1 MDLNIIN
8 IIQSC
13 NTLHVLKEEFKKPFG
28 WFRFISKNKAKKLED
43 KLDSTIKTILSKDEW
58 DVQYLYDLERILFLF
73 YNNLKDY
80 MVDVT
85 IPSYDPNDKYNPK
98 NFIPIYFYDKIK
110 DRNIIV
116 EIVSTNI
123 IFTVFDNTTGKS
135 IVISTSESVSK
146 SQEKIENQCK
156 EILINFFLNYLHEY
170 KNPEEEKVI
179 NLANKINGKNS

>member
-1 MDLNIIN
+1 MDFDIIS

-13 NTLHVLKEEFKKPFG
+13 NTLHVLKKEFKKPFG

-58 DVQYLYDLERILFLF
+58 NVQYLYDLERVLFLF
-73 YNNLKDY
+73 YKDIKDY

-85 IPSYDPNDKYNPK
+85 IPSYNPDDKYNPR
-98 NFIPIYFYDKIK
+98 NFIPIYFYDKAK

-123 IFTVFDNTTGKS
+123 IFTVFDITTGKS
-135 IVISTSESVSK
+135 IAISTSESVSK
-146 SQEKIENQCK
+146 SQEKVENECK
-156 EILINFFLNYLHEY
+156 EILIDFFLNYLHEY
-170 KNPEEEKVI
+170 KISEKDRAI
-179 NLANKINGKNS
+179 DLANKINGKNN

>member
-1 MDLNIIN
+1 
-8 IIQSC
+8 
-13 NTLHVLKEEFKKPFG
+13 
-28 WFRFISKNKAKKLED
+28 
-43 KLDSTIKTILSKDEW
+43 
-58 DVQYLYDLERILFLF
+58 
-73 YNNLKDY
+73 

-85 IPSYDPNDKYNPK
+85 IPSYNPNDKYNPK

-146 SQEKIENQCK
+146 SQEKVENQCK
-156 EILINFFLNYLHEY
+156 EILIDFFLNYLHEY
-170 KNPEEEKVI
+170 KIPEEEKVI
-179 NLANKINGKNS
+179 NLANKINGKK

>member
-1 MDLNIIN
+1 MNLDIIS

-13 NTLHVLKEEFKKPFG
+13 NTLHELKEEFKKPFC
-28 WFRFISKNKAKKLED
+28 WFRFISKNKTKKLED

-58 DVQYLYDLERILFLF
+58 DVQYLYDLERAIFLF

-80 MVDVT
+80 MVNIT
-85 IPSYDPNDKYNPK
+85 IPSYNPNDKYNPK

-170 KNPEEEKVI
+170 KIPEEEKVI
-179 NLANKINGKNS
+179 NLANKINGKNN